1 MQKNQKTAG
10 VCEKTPSKSEYFSW
24 LNNTNEG
31 STEKQ
36 TLINLAFFEYLQK
49 EFGLKLDIYAWDA
62 GNLDGSCG
70 QYKNGEAERKEQFPR
85 GYAPIAEA
93 AEKIGARLGVWGGA
107 DGYGDDEKSAEARRK
122 TLVDLCK
129 NYNWALF
136 KFDAVCGG
144 LRPEKTGEFAK
155 TMIEC
160 RKYSPDLILLNHR
173 NDLGD
178 AEIYASTFLWNG
190 QETYV
195 DVLSYNGVTAPHHRA
210 FIFERGYTPD
220 LQRLTEDH
228 GVCFNSFPDYFE
240 DDLVYQAFNR
250 SLILAPE
257 IYGNP
262 WFLRD
267 DEYALLARI
276 FNYHRRYNDILTSAL
291 TPCEK
296 DVKSGLYGDYPVFRG
311 NRERRFFVSGN
322 ASWAA
327 KKIALVLNE
336 ECIGLERPRAN
347 GKICVTR
354 RFPDESFIGEFEYGE
369 TAELELPPFRAA
381 LYEICHSSVAD
392 EQITGCEYSVLHE
405 TCGKPDKINVLR
417 VFGKIE
423 KYNPATGERVCLLSD
438 NPLCGKKQSN
448 VESFDISLKNP
459 IKLGV
464 LSKTAIPE
472 NDEELYEKVYFSL
485 DNDSLERRAVNR
497 SGESEIECVR
507 AARNAFFGQ
516 DSYRLR
522 GLESNIPFDGDPNSV
537 FDVKSKSYK
546 IYGTGFRVEGGCL
559 RIDLGEKIN
568 ADRFEIEY
576 FDAAGQETET
586 FFAQKAENNA
596 EISADLKSFSAAPL
610 ISDSDVGAQSLEYF
624 AFYKDVK
631 TSLTG
636 RRKRAVY
643 LTEKPLRYIRIPDPL
658 NCIFTIKFF
667 NGAEEIKPENIKLNN
682 LFAPQ
687 YKKKTKCCLSGKFSV
702 VEPGMQNA
710 YIACAC
716 DGKTGNEGITVFAK
730 IDGEIVSFPD
740 RAPAYPT
747 NAFES
752 PVCPR
757 EGNYT
762 FYLPIKRE
770 WKGKQIEITAL
781 ISGFEVPVTVYVCDG
796 KTRRDGIILSV

>member
-1 MQKNQKTAG
+1 MQKTEKTAG
-10 VCEKTPSKSEYFSW
+10 VTEKTPSKSEYFSW

-49 EFGLKLDIYAWDA
+49 EYGLKLDIYAWDA

-70 QYKNGEAERKEQFPR
+70 QYKNGESERKEQFPN
-85 GYAPIAEA
+85 GYAPIAA
-93 AEKIGARLGVWGGA
+93 AAQKIGTRLGVWGGA
-107 DGYGDDEKSAEARRK
+107 DGYGDDEKSAEARRE
-122 TLVDLCK
+122 TLVNLCK
-129 NYNWALF
+129 KYHWALF

-144 LRPEKTGEFAK
+144 LRAEKLNEFIK

-195 DVLSYNGVTAPHHRA
+195 DVLSHNYLTAPHHRS
-210 FIFERGYTPD
+210 FIFERGYTPG

-228 GVCFNSFPDYFE
+228 GVCFNSAIDYFE

-267 DEYALLARI
+267 DEYALLARV
-276 FNYHRRYNDILTSAL
+276 FNYHRRYNDILTNAA
-291 TPCEK
+291 TPCEN
-296 DVKSGLYGDYPVFRG
+296 DIKSGLYGDYPVFRG
-311 NRERRFFVSGN
+311 NGERRFFASGN
-322 ASWAA
+322 ASWQA
-327 KKIALVLNE
+327 KTVRLALNE
-336 ECIGLERPRAN
+336 ELIGLKKPQ
-347 GKICVTR
+347 GDKKVCVTR
-354 RFPDESFIGEFEYGE
+354 RFPTEIFIGEFDYGE
-369 TAELELPPFRAA
+369 TAELELPPFRAV
-381 LYEICHSSVAD
+381 LYEICFSEVSD
-392 EQITGCEYSVLHE
+392 EQITGCEYAVLHE

-417 VFGKIE
+417 VFGKVE
-423 KYNPATGERVCLLSD
+423 KYNPKNGGRVCLLLKSD
-438 NPLCGKKQSN
+438 ENSGGSI
-448 VESFDISLKNP
+448 SDISLKDP
-459 IKLGV
+459 VKLGV
-464 LSKTAIPE
+464 LSKTEIPE

-485 DNDSLERRAVNR
+485 ENDSLEKRAIKR
-497 SGESEIECVR
+497 SGESDIECVR
-507 AARNAFFGQ
+507 AARAAFFGQ

-522 GLESNIPFDGDPNSV
+522 GLDGNIPFDGDKNTA
-537 FDVKSKSYK
+537 FDIKSTSYK
-546 IYGTGFRVEGGCL
+546 MFGTGYRVEGGCL
-559 RIDLGEKIN
+559 RIDLGEQIT

-576 FDAAGQETET
+576 FDAAGREPET
-586 FFAQKAENNA
+586 FFARKAENNA
-596 EISADLKSFSAAPL
+596 EISADLKSFSLAPL
-610 ISDSDVGAQSLEYF
+610 LSDEDAGEQNFEYF

-631 TSLTG
+631 TNIIG

-643 LTEKPLRYIRIPDPL
+643 KTDKIFRYIRIPDPL
-658 NCIFTIKFF
+658 NCIFSIKFF
-667 NGAEEIKPENIKLNN
+667 NGGVEIKPKNAKLNN

-687 YKKKTKCCLSGKFSV
+687 FRKKTKSCLSGKFTV
-702 VEPGMQNA
+702 VAPGMQNA

-730 IDGEIVSFPD
+730 MNGEIISFPD
-740 RAPAYPT
+740 RAPAYPA

-752 PVCPR
+752 PVYPAD
-757 EGNYT
+757 GNYT
-762 FYLPIKRE
+762 FYLPIKNE
-770 WKGKQIEITAL
+770 WIGKQIEITAL
-781 ISGFEVPVTVYVCDG
+781 ISSAEVPVTVYVCDG
-796 KTRRDGIILSV
+796 KTRRDGIVLSV